1 MSDVV
6 TKRRPMI
13 DLDEFEKR
21 LSQPFSSD
29 QKNGDPLAELL
40 RIIGDKIEPQFE
52 PAADLLV
59 KTPGD
64 AGEPCTTKQMDVQIR
79 AIASDFL
86 EIEAGLL
93 GVKQPEAVTPLEAE
107 RSTVAYKRPSTR
119 ALIGGD
125 FAAIEAGLLSGL
137 RDQTAGAGA
146 DAGES
151 NALPSVDHGGEQRWL
166 DQERQPISRLVGDD
180 GEQGRSRRPLYAMGA
195 LIIAGITG
203 IIVSSGLGNRVS
215 NPADIAVIKAESSSP
230 ARDAAADADIQAKDI
245 AILSKPEELSPVPPA
260 DGNDQS
266 VGVTQADETSPPTGS
281 SQAQIELPPVPPA
294 PAPAVTEP
302 PVAAVSVEQDAVKTG
317 VTAPEAVQIPTAT
330 APQQATANE
339 APPVAPPPPVASKP
353 TVAKV
358 VKHVIKP
365 PKTVAAKHSSS
376 HGQSHQLAN
385 NTKAANGVPLPADP
399 APSAD
404 PKLATPP
411 AAQPSPASNGPFG
424 FVQSAVNSITS
435 TTAKLMQLGATH

>member
-59 KTPGD
+59 KTAGD
-64 AGEPCTTKQMDVQIR
+64 AGELCAPKQMDVQIR
-79 AIASDFL
+79 AIASDFPA
-86 EIEAGLL
+86 IEAGLL
-93 GVKQPEAVTPLEAE
+93 AAKQPRAATPLDAE

-137 RDQTAGAGA
+137 REQTAGAGA

-151 NALPSVDHGGEQRWL
+151 TALPSVDHGGEQRWL

-215 NPADIAVIKAESSSP
+215 NPADIAVIKAENSSP
-230 ARDAAADADIQAKDI
+230 ARDAAADADIQAKDV
-245 AILSKPEELSPVPPA
+245 AILSKPEELPPVSPA
-260 DGNDQS
+260 NGNDQP
-266 VGVTQADETSPPTGS
+266 VGVTQADETSPPAGS

-294 PAPAVTEP
+294 PAPAMAEP
-302 PVAAVSVEQDAVKTG
+302 PVAAASVEPEPATTG

-330 APQQATANE
+330 APQQATTNE
-339 APPVAPPPPVASKP
+339 ATPVAPPPPVASKP
-353 TVAKV
+353 AAAKAA
-358 VKHVIKP
+358 KHVTKP
-365 PKTVAAKHSSS
+365 LKTVAAKHSSS

-385 NTKAANGVPLPADP
+385 TAKAVNGVPLPAAP
-399 APSAD
+399 APGPD
-404 PKLATPP
+404 PQVPP
-411 AAQPSPASNGPFG
+411 TTQAAQPSPASSGPFG

-435 TTAKLMQLGATH
+435 TTAKLMQLGTH

>member
-21 LSQPFSSD
+21 LSQPFSPD

-52 PAADLLV
+52 PTADLWA

-64 AGEPCTTKQMDVQIR
+64 AGELCAPKQMDVQIR
-79 AIASDFL
+79 AIASDFPA
-86 EIEAGLL
+86 IEAGLL
-93 GVKQPEAVTPLEAE
+93 AAKQPRAATPLDAE
-107 RSTVAYKRPSTR
+107 RSTVEYKRPSTR

-137 RDQTAGAGA
+137 REQTAGAGA

-151 NALPSVDHGGEQRWL
+151 KALPSVEHGGEQRWL

-180 GEQGRSRRPLYAMGA
+180 AEQGRSRRPLFAMGA

-203 IIVSSGLGNRVS
+203 IIVSSGLGNRAS
-215 NPADIAVIKAESSSP
+215 NPADIAVIKAENSSP
-230 ARDAAADADIQAKDI
+230 ARDAAADADIQAKDV
-245 AILSKPEELSPVPPA
+245 AILSKPEELPPVPPA
-260 DGNDQS
+260 NGND
-266 VGVTQADETSPPTGS
+266 VGVTQADETSPPAGS

-294 PAPAVTEP
+294 PAPAMAEP
-302 PVAAVSVEQDAVKTG
+302 PVAAASVEPDPAKTG

-330 APQQATANE
+330 ASQPAATNE

-353 TVAKV
+353 SAAKA
-358 VKHVIKP
+358 VKHVTKP
-365 PKTVAAKHSSS
+365 LKTVAAKHSSS

-385 NTKAANGVPLPADP
+385 TAKAANGVPLPADP

-404 PKLATPP
+404 PQVAPTTQ
-411 AAQPSPASNGPFG
+411 AAQPSPASGGPFG

-435 TTAKLMQLGATH
+435 TTAKLMQFGTH